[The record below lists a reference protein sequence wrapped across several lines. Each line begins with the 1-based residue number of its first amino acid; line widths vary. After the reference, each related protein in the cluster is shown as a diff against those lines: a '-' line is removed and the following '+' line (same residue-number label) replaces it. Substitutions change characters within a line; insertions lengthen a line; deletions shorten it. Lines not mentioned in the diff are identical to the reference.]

1 MAHFLPHIS
10 FLTSPY
16 FSPIFAKFL
25 NILWISFLIQNM
37 CILSISSHLHVEPAT
52 APEEEAWTQI
62 SSQSK
67 HRNTAGRRFRITLQ
81 KKVFDSKI
89 CLVDVN
95 IVANNKVKD
104 LIQIVKREVLD
115 KRWNDSKFSYILS
128 RSPLTPLLNRPETRK
143 PLHLILAMP
152 QNRFCYKYGHF
163 LRRAA
168 KEGSFFKHII

>member
-1 MAHFLPHIS
+1 MR
-10 FLTSPY
+10 
-16 FSPIFAKFL
+16 
-25 NILWISFLIQNM
+25 
-37 CILSISSHLHVEPAT
+37 ILSISSHLHVEPAT

-104 LIQIVKREVLD
+104 LIQIVKREV
-115 KRWNDSKFSYILS
+115 
-128 RSPLTPLLNRPETRK
+128 
-143 PLHLILAMP
+143 
-152 QNRFCYKYGHF
+152 
-163 LRRAA
+163 
-168 KEGSFFKHII
+168 